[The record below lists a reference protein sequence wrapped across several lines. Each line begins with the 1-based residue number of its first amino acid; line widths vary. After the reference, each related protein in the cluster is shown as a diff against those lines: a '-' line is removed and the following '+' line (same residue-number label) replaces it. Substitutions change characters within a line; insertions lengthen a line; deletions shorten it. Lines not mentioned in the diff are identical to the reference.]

1 MEEEKLK
8 GVLEQLTPKGF
19 KDVQKFLELANYYQW
34 FIKDFA
40 TIARLL
46 YNLVKKNQKWDW
58 TERQEKGF
66 QELKKRFTKELVL
79 AVPDLDKKM
88 RMEVNTSDY
97 VTSSFLSME
106 YQDGRQRLVA
116 FLSKSLNKTER
127 NYEIHNKKILVVIR
141 RFMNAQNLNRRQAY
155 QALYVMINA
164 SWSQHGH
171 G

>member
-1 MEEEKLK
+1 
-8 GVLEQLTPKGF
+8 
-19 KDVQKFLELANYYQW
+19 LELANYYQW

-106 YQDGRQRLVA
+106 YQDGR
-116 FLSKSLNKTER
+116 
-127 NYEIHNKKILVVIR
+127 
-141 RFMNAQNLNRRQAY
+141 
-155 QALYVMINA
+155 
-164 SWSQHGH
+164 
-171 G
+171 